1 MKKIEKKK
9 PKQMRCKNWMKKK
22 KKRKKERK
30 KKRKVECCCTNI
42 FDQNASDFCV
52 SINFLS

>member
-1 MKKIEKKK
+1 MTKMKEERKGWKKIEKEK

-30 KKRKVECCCTNI
+30 KKRGK
-42 FDQNASDFCV
+42 
-52 SINFLS
+52 